1 MRGGRGLIAKSF
13 GIAFFKRQGLRG
25 AKMDTYIEYLEVI
38 KYTRVTVP
46 NTERVSQSLV
56 LKIPQ
61 TDTRFSVS
69 ICNRIRLPQL
79 KRGDKVRL
87 ILDFYTCGRS
97 KQARWTVRDVI
108 LLLDSPAIEIPALKT
123 I

>member
-1 MRGGRGLIAKSF
+1 
-13 GIAFFKRQGLRG
+13 
-25 AKMDTYIEYLEVI
+25 MDTHIEYLEVI
-38 KYTRVTVP
+38 KFDRRSVP
-46 NTERVSQSLV
+46 NTARLTQMLT

-61 TDTRFSVS
+61 TDTQFQVTVA
-69 ICNRIRLPQL
+69 NRIRLPHL

-87 ILDFYTCGRS
+87 VLDFYTCGRS

-108 LLLDSPAIEIPALKT
+108 LLLDSPAIEVPALKT